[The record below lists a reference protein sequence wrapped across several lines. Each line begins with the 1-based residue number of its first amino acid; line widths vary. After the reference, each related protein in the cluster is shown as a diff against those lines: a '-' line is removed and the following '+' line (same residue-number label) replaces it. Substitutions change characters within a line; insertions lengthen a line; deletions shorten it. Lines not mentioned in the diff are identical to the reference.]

1 MKISNEKGNA
11 AIILCLV
18 VTALFGFM
26 AYVADIGIVYIE
38 KTRLSDAIDA
48 SILAASMELPDN
60 KENAKQTAIEYLE
73 KNNVDPNKAAITISP
88 DGKRI
93 QIDGTSYVKHLFAP
107 MVGISGSNVK
117 ASATAILAP
126 IKSVTGGVRPFAVES
141 YNFCYGDLVTL
152 KNGAGN
158 GYNGNYG
165 VVDLGGGGAST
176 YKANALYGYNGT
188 ISVGNYIDTEPGD
201 MSGATNEI
209 IKYINTESSTF
220 DNFPRNSIR
229 LWILPIVDSLEVN
242 GSSQVHIIGLGEFYV
257 EGVGN
262 NSGKMEIRGRFLR
275 YVTKGETDM
284 TIDDTGAYGVKLI
297 N

>member
-1 MKISNEKGNA
+1 MKVRDEKGNV

-18 VTALFGFM
+18 ITALFGFT
-26 AYVADIGIVYIE
+26 AYAADIGIVFIE
-38 KTRLSDAIDA
+38 KTRLSNAIDA

-60 KENAKQTAIEYLE
+60 QTKAKQVAAEYLE
-73 KNNVDPNKAAITISP
+73 KNNVDPDKTVITISS

-93 QIDGTSYVKHLFAP
+93 QIDGNSSVKYLFAP
-107 MVGISGSNVK
+107 IIGINSGNVK
-117 ASATAILAP
+117 VSAAAILGP

-141 YNFCYGDLVTL
+141 YNFSYGDLVTL
-152 KNGAGN
+152 KNGAGS

-165 VVDLGGGGAST
+165 VVDLGGGGSNT
-176 YKANALYGYNGT
+176 YRANALYGYSGT
-188 ISVGNYIDTEPGD
+188 VSVGDYINTEPGD
-201 MSGATNEI
+201 MAGATNEI

-229 LWILPIVDSLEVN
+229 LWILPIVDSLNVN

-257 EGVGN
+257 ESVGN
-262 NSGKMEIRGRFLR
+262 IAGKMEINGRFLR
-275 YVTKGETDM
+275 YVTKGKIDM
-284 TIDDTGAYGVKLI
+284 TLTDTGAYGVKLI